1 MEAKSS
7 TSYLTVD
14 DVIMPRGFP
23 LYSIKI
29 QTECADQFSS
39 GLSTNEVAMRD
50 EGVSV
55 SRSCTHY
62 RNGQRNLDIGVK
74 PPCTGS
80 T

>member
-14 DVIMPRGFP
+14 DVIMPRVFP

-39 GLSTNEVAMRD
+39 GDRAIAITLFEPPKILPHAYLFSGEIYA
-50 EGVSV
+50 EPSKVSF
-55 SRSCTHY
+55 
-62 RNGQRNLDIGVK
+62 
-74 PPCTGS
+74 
-80 T
+80 